1 VSAKFV
7 MFKMATPNEYSGH
20 ILINRDRVLAAHESG
35 TAQVTLVM
43 DREHVKDVEVEGDFK
58 SVWEALMG
66 ETVES
71 FTYGK

>member
-1 VSAKFV
+1 
-7 MFKMATPNEYSGH
+7 
-20 ILINRDRVLAAHESG
+20 
-35 TAQVTLVM
+35 M

-66 ETVES
+66 ETVEN